1 MSEAVLGQ
9 CNSTQVVVFL
19 LARKLL
25 LRWWGVY
32 PPIFNEEDFMFKHK
46 YIKNF
51 ISTKNTIEFL
61 WNASKKNFTLLLIC
75 NILSGLAVPCGLL
88 VWKEFINSLINLK
101 TDKLDM
107 VIIWLC
113 FHGLLQIITD
123 VLYSCCTYLKDMQS
137 DYVNKYITA
146 RVLNQVDEMEM
157 EQFDDTIVYNKMSK
171 INNEALSRS
180 ISVSENVI
188 LLVRNLVV
196 LFGVIGILYSYNKVL
211 VFAVLLAYLPVFC
224 VNNKIYDRLH
234 NIYNARIEKLRL
246 IEVLKEIYTKYEN
259 IKEIRLYGIEEFL
272 KNKVTSILDRYIK
285 QNKSVRK
292 QNLCQ
297 SSLARSIQ
305 YIATYVMKLYV
316 IIDTLRKGNTVG
328 DITMYINSIDILQEY
343 AGSILNTLSTIYND
357 NLYIQTL
364 FEFLSKNELDV
375 SEQKIS
381 IDHIE
386 TLEFIDVSFKY
397 PGCDKMVLRNIN
409 MRIQAGKSYLI
420 VGFNGSG
427 KTTLIKLLIGIYKP
441 TSGTILVNGQ
451 DIKKYDVQQYRKLI
465 SAVFQDFLKLPLSVN
480 ENIQIGNIGAIMDEK
495 DIKKA
500 SKKADAD
507 EFICKLPNGYNTIL
521 QRGWKDSVDL
531 SGGQWQKIALSRA
544 YFSNAALIVMDEP
557 AAALD
562 AAAEDVLYRKIL
574 EMINKKTCIMISH
587 RLTTAQVVD
596 WIYVMDNGNLVE
608 SGDFAQLINSHGAF
622 QKLYNLQAEKYMVKE
637 KGEDYNA
644 RNSIK

>member
-1 MSEAVLGQ
+1 
-9 CNSTQVVVFL
+9 
-19 LARKLL
+19 
-25 LRWWGVY
+25 
-32 PPIFNEEDFMFKHK
+32 
-46 YIKNF
+46 
-51 ISTKNTIEFL
+51 
-61 WNASKKNFTLLLIC
+61 
-75 NILSGLAVPCGLL
+75 
-88 VWKEFINSLINLK
+88 
-101 TDKLDM
+101 
-107 VIIWLC
+107 
-113 FHGLLQIITD
+113 
-123 VLYSCCTYLKDMQS
+123 
-137 DYVNKYITA
+137 
-146 RVLNQVDEMEM
+146 
-157 EQFDDTIVYNKMSK
+157 
-171 INNEALSRS
+171 
-180 ISVSENVI
+180 
-188 LLVRNLVV
+188 
-196 LFGVIGILYSYNKVL
+196 
-211 VFAVLLAYLPVFC
+211 
-224 VNNKIYDRLH
+224 
-234 NIYNARIEKLRL
+234 
-246 IEVLKEIYTKYEN
+246 
-259 IKEIRLYGIEEFL
+259 
-272 KNKVTSILDRYIK
+272 
-285 QNKSVRK
+285 
-292 QNLCQ
+292 
-297 SSLARSIQ
+297 
-305 YIATYVMKLYV
+305 
-316 IIDTLRKGNTVG
+316 
-328 DITMYINSIDILQEY
+328 MYINSIDILQEY

>member
-259 IKEIRLYGIEEFL
+259 I
-272 KNKVTSILDRYIK
+272 
-285 QNKSVRK
+285 
-292 QNLCQ
+292 
-297 SSLARSIQ
+297 
-305 YIATYVMKLYV
+305 
-316 IIDTLRKGNTVG
+316 
-328 DITMYINSIDILQEY
+328 
-343 AGSILNTLSTIYND
+343 
-357 NLYIQTL
+357 
-364 FEFLSKNELDV
+364 
-375 SEQKIS
+375 
-381 IDHIE
+381 
-386 TLEFIDVSFKY
+386 
-397 PGCDKMVLRNIN
+397 
-409 MRIQAGKSYLI
+409 
-420 VGFNGSG
+420 
-427 KTTLIKLLIGIYKP
+427 
-441 TSGTILVNGQ
+441 VNG
-451 DIKKYDVQQYRKLI
+451 R
-465 SAVFQDFLKLPLSVN
+465 
-480 ENIQIGNIGAIMDEK
+480 
-495 DIKKA
+495 
-500 SKKADAD
+500 
-507 EFICKLPNGYNTIL
+507 
-521 QRGWKDSVDL
+521 
-531 SGGQWQKIALSRA
+531 
-544 YFSNAALIVMDEP
+544 
-557 AAALD
+557 
-562 AAAEDVLYRKIL
+562 
-574 EMINKKTCIMISH
+574 
-587 RLTTAQVVD
+587 
-596 WIYVMDNGNLVE
+596 
-608 SGDFAQLINSHGAF
+608 
-622 QKLYNLQAEKYMVKE
+622 
-637 KGEDYNA
+637 
-644 RNSIK
+644 